1 VIIPIRDFTGMSR
14 LHLVLDARQRAGL
27 VRELATVAVAAAR
40 NAHLRVVVV
49 SAAPEI
55 ARWSATVGAESWTD
69 PGGGLSACSRAATDR
84 LDGSPWLVL
93 HADLPLVDARALNTV
108 AEASVSGTVLV
119 PSHDG
124 GTNVI
129 ASSGGFPFAYG
140 PGSFHRHFAA
150 VPDATIISSPELS
163 IDIDTPLQLSS
174 FPELLNASTL
184 SP

>member
-1 VIIPIRDFTGMSR
+1 MSR
-14 LHLVLDARQRAGL
+14 LRLVLDARQRAGL

-55 ARWSATVGAESWTD
+55 ARWSATVGAESWSD

-108 AEASVSGTVLV
+108 VEASVSGTVLV

-174 FPELLNASTL
+174 FPELLNASIL